1 MEVRAVARHVRISPR
16 KARQAVNLIKGKSA
30 QEALS
35 VLNFIP
41 KKSARLV
48 KKVLQSAIAN
58 AENNWNLDVE
68 RLVVSRAYVDTGPTM
83 KRVRP
88 RAMGRA
94 DIIRKR
100 TSHITVYVA
109 EAEEGR

>member
-1 MEVRAVARHVRISPR
+1 
-16 KARQAVNLIKGKSA
+16 
-30 QEALS
+30 
-35 VLNFIP
+35 
-41 KKSARLV
+41 
-48 KKVLQSAIAN
+48 
-58 AENNWNLDVE
+58 
-68 RLVVSRAYVDTGPTM
+68 M